1 MIDCNLLMLVYYADE
16 FSCVNR
22 TNEKVSCMTAF
33 PEPPKDEYAIIYLE
47 NTDRELPQKLNPG
60 TRYAYFKTIARGG
73 KAIVQSCK
81 DLHLSRL
88 VCYKTLKPEFAND
101 PIEQKRFLREAR
113 VTALLQHP
121 NTVPTYELGRDG
133 KGHYYFTMKLVH
145 GYTLR
150 EVLDFRER
158 YDLTQLINVIIPVVQ
173 ALDYA
178 HSHRVIHRDIKP
190 ENILVGPFG
199 ETLLLDWGLAK
210 VWNPDG
216 TSDKPERKPNQT
228 SNKVN
233 ISMTDHDNLQ
243 GTISYMSPEQIK
255 RDPMIDFRTD
265 IYSIGVILYEIL
277 TGELP
282 SPGDTVEKISK
293 NITDVMPPMPSSVA
307 KFKIP
312 RFLEEITMKCIAKSP
327 DERYQSGADLVRLLE
342 EDWHTEL
349 IS

>member
-1 MIDCNLLMLVYYADE
+1 
-16 FSCVNR
+16 
-22 TNEKVSCMTAF
+22 MTRF
-33 PEPPKDEYAIIYLE
+33 PEPPKDEYAILYLE
-47 NTDRELPQKLNPG
+47 NTDKELPQKLNPG

-88 VCYKTLKPEFAND
+88 VCYKTLKPEFAKD

-121 NTVPTYELGRDG
+121 NTVPTYELGRDS
-133 KGHYYFTMKLVH
+133 KGSYYFTMKLVH

-150 EVLDFRER
+150 EILDYRER

-210 VWNPDG
+210 VWHPDG
-216 TSDKPERKPNQT
+216 TSDEPERRPNQT
-228 SNKVN
+228 SNKIN
-233 ISMTDHDNLQ
+233 TSMTDLDNLQ
-243 GTISYMSPEQIK
+243 GTIAYMSPEQIK

-265 IYSIGVILYEIL
+265 LYSIGVILYEIL
-277 TGELP
+277 AGELP

-293 NITDVMPPMPSSVA
+293 NITDVMPPLPSSIA
-307 KFKIP
+307 KFNIP
-312 RFLEEITMKCIAKSP
+312 KLLEEVTMKCIAKSP
-327 DERYQSGADLVRLLE
+327 DERYQSGAEIVRLLE
-342 EDWHTEL
+342 QDWHIEL
-349 IS
+349 TGNNAQI